1 MFIFAV
7 ILLIA
12 AVVLFFVQRHY
23 RLKLRSLK
31 LANLVNSQSIQKLAA
46 DVATEIGGGSLR
58 EYVKLYGRVK
68 SDQPLMSELKQVP
81 CVYYSMQVI
90 REYEDRVRSEDSEG
104 RTEWRTERRSDTISS
119 NTQSIPFLLQDAQGT
134 VPIDPEG
141 AGIETVQV
149 LNEFRPEGS
158 SNRLTFGS
166 FSLNLDISLGAG
178 GGRTLGYRYQES
190 VLPLERQVLV
200 VGEASDQTGELRI
213 GKPQQK
219 GRKFFISLK
228 SEDTLTNH
236 TQNIVTYTTLGA
248 VSSGI
253 IGILVGILGLVS

>member
-1 MFIFAV
+1 MLLV
-7 ILLIA
+7 SGILLIA
-12 AVVLFFVQRHY
+12 AAILFFVQRHY
-23 RLKLRSLK
+23 RLRLRSLK
-31 LANLVNSQSIQKLAA
+31 LANLVNSQSIKQLAT

-68 SDQPLMSELKQVP
+68 SEHPLISELKQVP
-81 CVYYSMQVI
+81 CVYYAMQVI
-90 REYEDRVRSEDSEG
+90 REYEERIRSEDSDG
-104 RTEWRTERRSDTISS
+104 RTEWRTERRSHTISS

-141 AGIETVQV
+141 AGVETVQV

-158 SNRLTFGS
+158 SNRLSFGS
-166 FSLNLDISLGAG
+166 FSLNLDITAGSG

-190 VLPLERQVLV
+190 ILPLGRQVLI
-200 VGEASDQTGELRI
+200 VGEASDQTGELVI

-248 VSSGI
+248 IGSGV
-253 IGILVGILGLVS
+253 IGILIGLLGLAS

>member
-1 MFIFAV
+1 MLFISA

-23 RLKLRSLK
+23 RLRLRSLK
-31 LANLVNSQSIQKLAA
+31 LANLVNSQSIQQLAA

-68 SDQPLMSELKQVP
+68 SEHPLISELKQMP

-90 REYEDRVRSEDSEG
+90 REYEERVRSEDSEG

-119 NTQSIPFLLQDAQGT
+119 NTQSIPFFLQDAQGT
-134 VPIDPEG
+134 VHIDPEG
-141 AGIETVQV
+141 AGFETIQV
-149 LNEFRPEGS
+149 LNEFRPEGN
-158 SNRLTFGS
+158 SNRLSFGG
-166 FSLNLDISLGAG
+166 FSLNLDIAVGSG

-190 VLPLERQVLV
+190 ILPLDRQVLI
-200 VGEASDQTGELRI
+200 VGEASDQTGELVI

-236 TQNIVTYTTLGA
+236 TQNIITYTTLGA
-248 VSSGI
+248 IASGV